1 MKREEY
7 LKNLMSMVSVAMAA
21 ILLIFIF
28 RVRGGLIGVVVG
40 FATIAALIYWLREIK
55 RLFGEE
61 EGSSIQEDV
70 DWFYDIIDQDENLM
84 FVARVPGPAGKVKV
98 KLVNGSLEVRGG
110 GNFIKKI
117 RIPQIVKI
125 QNTSYVN
132 GVLRVNLQKVGKKAE
147 RKPL

>member
-7 LKNLMSMVSVAMAA
+7 LKNLMSIVSVAMAA